1 MRTKRHVLSYFILI
15 TIITFFLGMVF
26 IFPNLQK
33 FASPDFIRMFVLGFG
48 FFAFIAYV
56 LLVTLVVPFNI
67 PSTPVILAGG
77 YIFGTINGF
86 LLSLLGMLIGSTF
99 AFYITR
105 LGGKPLLKRWADPR
119 QIKHFDTIFKKRG
132 PTAALIS
139 YAIPIFPTDAV
150 SLFLGLTN
158 LKYKL
163 FFFLVLLGHI
173 PRLLIIILL
182 GSDLYTGFS
191 MRTLIVL
198 VTATIFILI
207 AIFREKIKK
216 IFFAEL
222 RVFQKEVGV
231 IGSWIEFKR

>member
-1 MRTKRHVLSYFILI
+1 VIA
-15 TIITFFLGMVF
+15 FFLSLVF
-26 IFPNLQK
+26 IFPDLQK
-33 FASPDFIRMFVLGFG
+33 FASPEFIRFFVLSFG
-48 FFAFIAYV
+48 FFAFVAYV
-56 LLVTLVVPFNI
+56 LLVTLAVPFNI

-77 YIFGTINGF
+77 YIFGTVGGF
-86 LLSLLGMLIGSTF
+86 LLSLLGMIIGSTL

-105 LGGKPLLKRWADPR
+105 LGGKPLLKRGVDPHH
-119 QIKHFDTIFKKRG
+119 IKHFDTIFKKRG

-139 YAIPIFPTDAV
+139 YALPIFPTDAV

-158 LKYKL
+158 MKYKL

-198 VTATIFILI
+198 VAAIIFVLI
-207 AIFREKIKK
+207 TIFREKIMR

-222 RVFQKEVGV
+222 RIFQKEVG
-231 IGSWIEFKR
+231 IIESWIGLKK

>member
-67 PSTPVILAGG
+67 P
-77 YIFGTINGF
+77 IFGTINGF

-198 VTATIFILI
+198 VAATIFILI

-222 RVFQKEVGV
+222 RIFQKEVG
-231 IGSWIEFKR
+231 IIESWIEFKR